1 LFEIGSHLDEL
12 GIIGKMWE
20 SDCKGVFEIG
30 VNCSLKLLGKSVPII
45 HMSVGVL
52 ALSKCVQEHVFN
64 E

>member
-12 GIIGKMWE
+12 GVIGKMWE
-20 SDCKGVFEIG
+20 SDGKGVFEIG

-45 HMSVGVL
+45 NMLVSVL
-52 ALSKCVQEHVFN
+52 ALSKGVQEHVFS